1 MVKDFPGQEVIK
13 QSDHD
18 NIYCQD
24 IKTIDRALMDFER
37 MIGREAFVSG
47 KSFHQDVHEQ
57 RFNKPVG
64 YD

>member
-1 MVKDFPGQEVIK
+1 
-13 QSDHD
+13 
-18 NIYCQD
+18 
-24 IKTIDRALMDFER
+24 MDFER